1 MKIGVYIFGIK
12 TYLKR
17 NIYMIELKKGSK
29 KLLNAWAFYDWA
41 NSVYTLT
48 IASSIFPIFYSAL
61 FLSEIKT
68 VEAFGT
74 TFKSTALITFV
85 TAFTFL
91 VVAVTS
97 PILSGIA
104 DYVGNKKNF
113 LKFFCYVGSAG
124 CVGLY
129 WFSLEQ
135 IHLSLVFYFMGL
147 IGYWGSLVF
156 YNSYLPDIAYPEQQ
170 DSISA
175 KGFSMGYLGSVLL
188 LIFNLMMV
196 MFPQFFG
203 FDLSIAESIRETG
216 TEAEIQLALGAAK
229 DAASFEAMKISFITV
244 GIWWALFSQYTFYF
258 LPKGTKSGHKVTRAV
273 VFNGLKELREV
284 WKQLKQDL
292 RLKRYL
298 YAFFVFSMAVQ
309 TIMLVAV
316 YFGEEEIAWGG
327 DSEKTMGLIV
337 SILVIQIVAILGA
350 VLTSK
355 ASAKF
360 GNIKTLIG
368 VNFVWMLLCF
378 YAYLMHT
385 PLEFY
390 IAAGCVGLV
399 MGGVQALGRS
409 TYSKFL
415 PETEDTTSYFSF
427 YDVAE
432 KIGIVIGMVIFATVD
447 QITGT
452 MRNAILVL
460 VIFFVGGI
468 VLLFRVP
475 KETKKTALED

>member
-1 MKIGVYIFGIK
+1 MNQ
-12 TYLKR
+12 L
-17 NIYMIELKKGSK
+17 EKGSK

-74 TFKSTALITFV
+74 VFKSTALITYV

-91 VVAVTS
+91 VVAFIS
-97 PILSGIA
+97 PVLSGIA

-113 LKFFCYVGSAG
+113 LKFFCYVGSVG

-129 WFSLEQ
+129 WFSLEH
-135 IHLSLVFYFMGL
+135 IHLSLLFYFMGL

-156 YNSYLPDIAYPEQQ
+156 YNSYLPDIAFPEQQ

-175 KGFSMGYLGSVLL
+175 KGFSMGYFGSVLL
-188 LIFNLMMV
+188 LIFNLLMV

-203 FDLSIAESIRETG
+203 FDLSISETILNTG
-216 TEAEIQLALGAAK
+216 TEAEIQLAMDTAK

-244 GIWWALFSQYTFYF
+244 GIWWALFSQYSFYY
-258 LPKGTKSGHKVTRAV
+258 LPNGTKTGEKVTRAI
-273 VFNGLKELREV
+273 VFNGLKELRLV

-298 YAFFVFSMAVQ
+298 QAFFVFSMAVQ

-316 YFGEEEIAWGG
+316 YFGEEEISWGT
-327 DSEKTMGLIV
+327 DSEKTLGLIV

-350 VLTSK
+350 YFTSK
-355 ASAKF
+355 ASAKY
-360 GNIKTLIG
+360 GNIKTLIA
-368 VNFVWMLLCF
+368 VNFIWSLLCF
-378 YAYLMHT
+378 YAYTMHT
-385 PLEFY
+385 PIQFY
-390 IAAGCVGLV
+390 IAAGFVGLV

-432 KIGIVIGMVIFATVD
+432 KIGIVIGMVIFATID
-447 QITGT
+447 QITGG

-460 VIFFVGGI
+460 VAFFIGGI
-468 VLLFRVP
+468 ILLFRVP
-475 KETKKTALED
+475 NEKEKTA